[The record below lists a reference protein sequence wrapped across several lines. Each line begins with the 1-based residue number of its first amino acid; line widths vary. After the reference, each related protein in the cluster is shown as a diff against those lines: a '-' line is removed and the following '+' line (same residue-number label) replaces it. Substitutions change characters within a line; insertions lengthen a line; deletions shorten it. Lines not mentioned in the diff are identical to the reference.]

1 MVHYELN
8 TLLQNTTDIIIKCD
22 GYFIS
27 KCDKIYYKMRQVVYY
42 KIKQFY
48 CSLRTLFIVHRGV
61 KAKFSSD
68 LKFHS

>member
-42 KIKQFY
+42 KINVLLQIAY
-48 CSLRTLFIVHRGV
+48 LIR
-61 KAKFSSD
+61 SS
-68 LKFHS
+68 